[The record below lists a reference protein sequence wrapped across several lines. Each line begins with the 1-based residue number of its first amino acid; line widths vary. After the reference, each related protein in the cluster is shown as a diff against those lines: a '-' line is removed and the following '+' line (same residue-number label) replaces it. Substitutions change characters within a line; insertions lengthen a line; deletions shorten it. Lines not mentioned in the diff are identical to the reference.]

1 VTDTFTC
8 PFCHLRFSLR
18 TEFQDHLR
26 REHPERYRP
35 AEGERRETDDEG
47 RE

>member
-1 VTDTFTC
+1 VTETFTC

-18 TEFQDHLR
+18 AEFLDHLR

-35 AEGERRETDDEG
+35 TGESETDEDDDQ
-47 RE
+47 R